1 MKKAQKN
8 QDNTFI
14 LGMYLG
20 FLYSCWKDRQP
31 CSQSPLAGS
40 EMCCF
45 VGQKPSAD
53 SRNLVLEVTSSR
65 GLEKRKVKTVSQ
77 RGGSKLVRGSCAS
90 ILPALL
96 GIFLLLH

>member
-14 LGMYLG
+14 LHVSWVFVQLLEG
-20 FLYSCWKDRQP
+20 QP

-53 SRNLVLEVTSSR
+53 SRSLVLEGNSFR
-65 GLEKRKVKTVSQ
+65 GLEKRKVKIVSQ
-77 RGGSKLVRGSCAS
+77 RGMQTGKGKLYINTSCFAGNF
-90 ILPALL
+90 PVVAL
-96 GIFLLLH
+96 